1 MSKPVPVGTRFAGH
15 ESLWKNQI
23 LIVNHSKG
31 GEMMGPRIVFDF
43 AAFGRRNLLIVT
55 GAVLLLLAAIVGM
68 ILVLGGNDGGP
79 DSAEAEATPIV
90 DTPTPSPFPSPAGPP
105 TDTPTP
111 SPTPTLEPYEHL
123 VQEGETLYY
132 IIQLYGYR
140 DLLVVPEVILLND
153 MVDENDVVA
162 GDVLLIP
169 RQTPTPGPTA
179 TLTPTGG
186 PEGEG
191 EQPQEIGCDCSPDNR
206 CISPDGQ
213 YWIHSVQPGDTIAA
227 IAFYYTARISSIK
240 EANNLFGDDPIIYE
254 CQQIYVPIEVTLTP
268 TLTPTGGPDSTAT
281 PTPTVSP
288 PPLVAP
294 LDGAAIPRADPVVLQ
309 WVSVY
314 ALRSGERYRVTVRN
328 LGTDEEFQE
337 TTRTNTL
344 RLPDSL
350 RPDSNASIEY
360 EWRVE
365 IVDGTGAGAT
375 LISGVGESWRF
386 TWGS

>member
-1 MSKPVPVGTRFAGH
+1 
-15 ESLWKNQI
+15 
-23 LIVNHSKG
+23 
-31 GEMMGPRIVFDF
+31 MGPRIVFDF
-43 AAFGRRNLLIVT
+43 AAFGRRNLLIVI
-55 GAVLLLLAAIVGM
+55 GGVLLLLAAIVGM
-68 ILVLGGNDGGP
+68 ILVLGKGDGGAE
-79 DSAEAEATPIV
+79 SAQAGATPTI
-90 DTPTPSPFPSPAGPP
+90 DTPIPTPSPSPSGPP
-105 TDTPTP
+105 TETPTP

-123 VQEGETLYY
+123 VQEGETLYF

-140 DLLVVPEVILLND
+140 DLFVVPEIILLNN

-191 EQPQEIGCDCSPDNR
+191 EQPEEIGCDCSPDNR
-206 CISPDGQ
+206 CLSPDGR
-213 YWIHSVQPGDTIAA
+213 YWIHSVQEGDTIAA

-288 PPLVAP
+288 PPLLAP
-294 LDGAAIPRADPVVLQ
+294 LNGAEIPRSDPIVLQ
-309 WVSVY
+309 WASTY
-314 ALRSGERYRVTVRN
+314 TLRAGERYRVTVRN
-328 LGTDEEFQE
+328 LGTDEEYQE

-344 RLPDSL
+344 SLPEEL
-350 RPDSNASIEY
+350 RPGPNASVEY

-365 IVDGTGAGAT
+365 VVDGTGTSAA
-375 LISGVGESWRF
+375 LVSGTGTGWRF